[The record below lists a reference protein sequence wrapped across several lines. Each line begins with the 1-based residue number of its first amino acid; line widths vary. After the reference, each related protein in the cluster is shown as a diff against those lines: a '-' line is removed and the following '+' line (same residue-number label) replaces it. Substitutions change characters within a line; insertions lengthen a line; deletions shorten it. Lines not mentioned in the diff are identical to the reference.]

1 VEKPL
6 KMIGKCV
13 LLGEDGETSNLDAL
27 VGEDS
32 YREFRSFD
40 VVFRFNLPNGSKMI
54 EVTGA
59 S

>member
-1 VEKPL
+1 
-6 KMIGKCV
+6 MIGKCV

-40 VVFRFNLPNGSKMI
+40 VVFRFNLPPNGSKMI
-54 EVTGA
+54 EVTDA

>member
-1 VEKPL
+1 
-6 KMIGKCV
+6 MIGKCV